1 MSRRT
6 KKNRIWTGKKELFSI
21 ENLVQLEGLKGS
33 PAMED
38 ALKQCKFVARQYAY
52 FYR

>member
-1 MSRRT
+1 MGRGL
-6 KKNRIWTGKKELFSI
+6 KMNRIWADEERTVSS
-21 ENLVQLEGLKGS
+21 NLAQLEGLKGS

>member
-1 MSRRT
+1 MGRGL
-6 KKNRIWTGKKELFSI
+6 KMNRIWADKELLIKNFA
-21 ENLVQLEGLKGS
+21 QLEGLKGS